1 MTAGAATGDGDA
13 RSAGMAA
20 VAGVA
25 TFVRAREAAG
35 AGLGP
40 FTVTGDC
47 VGCGACLLTCPVHAI
62 RPAGPGAPAPLV
74 VLDHCTGC
82 AECGEVCPADACV
95 PAGGHRTA
103 GGLP

>member
-1 MTAGAATGDGDA
+1 VSAATAAA
-13 RSAGMAA
+13 RPAPPSRG
-20 VAGVA
+20 G
-25 TFVRAREAAG
+25 R
-35 AGLGP
+35 

-62 RPAGPGAPAPLV
+62 RPAPAGAPAPLV

-95 PAGGHRTA
+95 PAGAPPPEDA
-103 GGLP
+103 GGPPVVAR